1 MPEGPPNVPATPNH
15 HPSFLPSMKLVSILA
30 AAARPVLVL
39 MLAVGV
45 LAPVLPEAQAQS
57 GTFFNQRD
65 NTYPL
70 LGLKRAKEAFET
82 ARTDYERQKELY
94 AKQLVSRQVFDRS
107 YANFSDAEVN
117 YQQSL
122 LAVLFEQQYIV
133 ISSAIKHQ
141 SRGNRKRVLLTLE
154 NSTGGTAEFQKL
166 VGIEDE
172 LFRSLQPDVIN
183 NVYISLL
190 NDDNAI
196 ISQPYE
202 QKIDQLVVGQPVT
215 INFGLLQDLDVVTV
229 SLLYGDG
236 SLQSRKIFLQKDASV
251 NIAAIEAE
259 QFSQEVEL
267 GGSTD
272 YSMTLELFSG
282 VSNTFKLEV
291 VNLPSE
297 ISRFFLDPSTSNRLS
312 QFQFTEGVNTRQ
324 AALRVFLP
332 ERPTGEVGIDEVL
345 SFYAVAI
352 PRERIEEIG
361 DLRDRTMT
369 ENDIEAL
376 NVGYVRLELVPR
388 GIGDILVRA
397 PQLFHTIKPDET
409 VEVNIEVV
417 NEGTRRLDN
426 VRIEADLPL
435 NWTDAIS
442 PEVIEKLDINEER
455 RINLAFTPP
464 DDISPGRYEIRIRTT
479 SLSDNQ
485 PIEGE
490 DKTLT
495 IQVEQEANVLG
506 TFLLVLMIFGLVVGM
521 VVFGIRLSR
530 R

>member
-1 MPEGPPNVPATPNH
+1 MH
-15 HPSFLPSMKLVSILA
+15 
-30 AAARPVLVL
+30 LVL
-39 MLAVGV
+39 SFRFFVRAVVVFALAVLL
-45 LAPVLPEAQAQS
+45 LAPAGREARAQS

-65 NTYPL
+65 DAYPL
-70 LGLKRAKEAFET
+70 LGLKRAKEAYET
-82 ARTDYERQKELY
+82 SRAEYERQKELFD
-94 AKQLVSRQVFDRS
+94 KQLISRQALENAFRS
-107 YANFSDAEVN
+107 FSDAEVN

-122 LAVLFEQQYIV
+122 LSVLFEQQYV
-133 ISSAIKHQ
+133 VV
-141 SRGNRKRVLLTLE
+141 SRAVKFQGRGGRKRVRLTLK

-166 VGIEDE
+166 IGIEDE
-172 LFRSLQPDVIN
+172 LFRSLQPDRIDN
-183 NVYISLL
+183 IYISLL

-202 QKIDQLVVGQPVT
+202 QKIDVLTVGEPVT
-215 INFGLLQDLDVVTV
+215 VDFGLLQDLDAVTV
-229 SLLYGDG
+229 SLLYGNG
-236 SLQSRKIFLQKDASV
+236 TQQSRKIFLEKDASV
-251 NIAAIEAE
+251 NIAAIQAE
-259 QFSQEVEL
+259 QFSQEVDL

-272 YSMTLELFSG
+272 YAMTLELFSG

-297 ISRFFLDPSTSNRLS
+297 ITSYFLDPGTSNRLS
-312 QFQFTEGVNTRQ
+312 QFQFTEGVNTRE

-332 ERPTGEVGIDEVL
+332 ERPTGEVNMDEAIP
-345 SFYAVAI
+345 FYAVAI
-352 PRERIEEIG
+352 PRERVDEIG
-361 DLRDRTMT
+361 TLRDRTLT
-369 ENDIEAL
+369 QSEIEAL

-388 GIGDILVRA
+388 GIGEILVRA

-409 VEVNIEVV
+409 VDVNVEIV

-435 NWTDAIS
+435 NWTD
-442 PEVIEKLDINEER
+442 VIEPDVVEKLDINEEQR
-455 RINLAFTPP
+455 VQLRFTPP
-464 DDISPGRYEIRIRTT
+464 EDIAPGRYEIRIRTT

-490 DKTLT
+490 DKTVT
-495 IQVEQEANVLG
+495 IEVEQKANVLG
-506 TFLLVLMIFGLVVGM
+506 TFFLIFVIVGLVVGI

>member
-1 MPEGPPNVPATPNH
+1 
-15 HPSFLPSMKLVSILA
+15 MKLASILA
-30 AAARPVLVL
+30 VVALAAGL
-39 MLAVGV
+39 
-45 LAPVLPEAQAQS
+45 LAPVLPVAYAQS

-70 LGLKRAKEAFET
+70 LGLKRAKEAYET
-82 ARTDYERQKELY
+82 ARDDYERQKALFD
-94 AKQLVSRQVFDRS
+94 KQLISRQELDRV
-107 YANFSDAEVN
+107 YRNYSDAEVN

-122 LAVLFEQQYIV
+122 LAVLFEQQYV
-133 ISSAIKHQ
+133 IISRAVKYQ
-141 SRGNRKRVLLTLE
+141 SQGNRKRVRLTLE
-154 NSTGGTAEFQKL
+154 NATGGTAEFQKL

-172 LFRSLQPDVIN
+172 LFRSLQPDNIN
-183 NVYISLL
+183 NLYVSLV

-196 ISQPYE
+196 ISEPYE
-202 QKIDQLVVGQPVT
+202 QKVEKLLTGAPVT
-215 INFGLLQDLDVVTV
+215 LDFGLLQDLDAVTV
-229 SLLYGDG
+229 SVLYGDG
-236 SLQSRKIFLQKDASV
+236 SQQNRKIFLQKDASV

-291 VNLPSE
+291 VGLPSE
-297 ISRFFLDPSTSNRLS
+297 INRYFLDPSTSNRLS

-332 ERPTGEVGIDEVL
+332 ERPTANVRIDEAMP
-345 SFYAVAI
+345 FYALAI
-352 PRERIEEIG
+352 PRERIDEIG

-369 ENDIEAL
+369 AAEVEAL
-376 NVGYVRLELVPR
+376 NVGYVRLELVSR
-388 GIGDILVRA
+388 GIGEILVRA

-409 VEVNIEVV
+409 VAVNIEVI

-435 NWTDAIS
+435 NWTDTIEPA
-442 PEVIEKLDINEER
+442 VIEALDINEEQR
-455 RINLAFTPP
+455 VGLGFTPP
-464 DDISPGRYEIRIRTT
+464 ADISPGRYEIRIRTT
-479 SLSDNQ
+479 SLSDDQ

-490 DKTLT
+490 DKTVT
-495 IQVEQEANVLG
+495 IQVEQEANLLG
-506 TFLLVLMIFGLVVGM
+506 TALLILLIVGLVVGI
-521 VVFGIRLSR
+521 VIFGIRLSR